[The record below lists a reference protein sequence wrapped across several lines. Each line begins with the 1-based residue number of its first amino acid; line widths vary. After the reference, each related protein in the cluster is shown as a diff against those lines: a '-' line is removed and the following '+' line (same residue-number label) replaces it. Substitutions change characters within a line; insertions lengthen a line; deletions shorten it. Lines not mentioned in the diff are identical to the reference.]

1 MRFSPKGILLLF
13 LVFTT
18 SAFSQYR
25 EINLLF
31 KTINNT
37 KSDLTKSKSYYEL
50 SEIYGDLDLD
60 SVLLYC
66 NKSIEL
72 ADKNLEN
79 LKDENEINNF
89 LKVKAA
95 AINNIGFYF
104 RQKGAI
110 SLALDNF
117 NSSLDIRQQIN
128 DEKGIAECNSNLGY
142 IYNNSG
148 EISKAL
154 ICHNKS
160 LRIRESI
167 NDLKGQAISL
177 NRIAS
182 IYMKQAEKLSLYYTN
197 LKIIDYK
204 ISQAFFCYNK
214 SLEIAKKLDNKE
226 QLALSLNSMGLIHFS
241 ILKGIYSIAQF
252 NDSAKTLMTKCNDYF
267 NQSLTLRKS
276 INDKQGIADCLNNI
290 ARLYLLQNDIDNAN
304 KSASISLEIA
314 NKIGFPE
321 LIKNAAFT
329 LNIIHE
335 KLGNTK
341 EAYKMYKLYVI
352 MNDSIEGSSTIQKQF
367 EFEFQRKLE
376 ADSLKKIR
384 VEQNIAEAQL
394 EKEKTYRVFLLL
406 GVLIIAIFGGISYN
420 RYHLSLRQNIV
431 ITKQREAAEIQSNQI
446 VTKSN
451 EILAS
456 INYAKRIQTTILPS
470 QFKIDKL
477 LPESFVVFLPKDIVS
492 GDFYFIESN
501 KLNPELVFVAA
512 CDCTGHGVPGAMVS
526 VVCHTEL
533 SRAIKEEKLSNAAQ
547 ILDHTDEG
555 VVYRFSK
562 NNVGDDLIRD
572 GMDASLLVFNTTTNE
587 ISWAGA
593 NNPIWIIKNNGAFL
607 EIKGDK
613 QPIGRIE
620 NKKPFTEHKIQL
632 EKSDTV
638 YLFSDGYADQFGGEF
653 GKKLSRRRLK
663 ELLLEIYNLPL
674 ATQKTEIEKYFT
686 HYKGNEQ
693 QVDDVCIIGFKV

>member
-1 MRFSPKGILLLF
+1 MRFSPKSILLLF

-79 LKDENEINNF
+79 LKGENEINDF

-110 SLALDNF
+110 SIALDNF
-117 NSSLDIRQQIN
+117 NASLDIRQQIN

-177 NRIAS
+177 NRIAA

-226 QLALSLNSMGLIHFS
+226 ELALSLNSMGLIHFS
-241 ILKGIYSIAQF
+241 ILKGI
-252 NDSAKTLMTKCNDYF
+252 
-267 NQSLTLRKS
+267 
-276 INDKQGIADCLNNI
+276 
-290 ARLYLLQNDIDNAN
+290 
-304 KSASISLEIA
+304 
-314 NKIGFPE
+314 
-321 LIKNAAFT
+321 
-329 LNIIHE
+329 
-335 KLGNTK
+335 
-341 EAYKMYKLYVI
+341 
-352 MNDSIEGSSTIQKQF
+352 
-367 EFEFQRKLE
+367 
-376 ADSLKKIR
+376 
-384 VEQNIAEAQL
+384 
-394 EKEKTYRVFLLL
+394 
-406 GVLIIAIFGGISYN
+406 
-420 RYHLSLRQNIV
+420 
-431 ITKQREAAEIQSNQI
+431 
-446 VTKSN
+446 
-451 EILAS
+451 
-456 INYAKRIQTTILPS
+456 
-470 QFKIDKL
+470 
-477 LPESFVVFLPKDIVS
+477 
-492 GDFYFIESN
+492 
-501 KLNPELVFVAA
+501 
-512 CDCTGHGVPGAMVS
+512 
-526 VVCHTEL
+526 
-533 SRAIKEEKLSNAAQ
+533 
-547 ILDHTDEG
+547 
-555 VVYRFSK
+555 
-562 NNVGDDLIRD
+562 
-572 GMDASLLVFNTTTNE
+572 
-587 ISWAGA
+587 
-593 NNPIWIIKNNGAFL
+593 
-607 EIKGDK
+607 
-613 QPIGRIE
+613 
-620 NKKPFTEHKIQL
+620 
-632 EKSDTV
+632 
-638 YLFSDGYADQFGGEF
+638 
-653 GKKLSRRRLK
+653 
-663 ELLLEIYNLPL
+663 
-674 ATQKTEIEKYFT
+674 
-686 HYKGNEQ
+686 
-693 QVDDVCIIGFKV
+693 